1 MSRINGVDRAAILCG
16 NEPAY
21 VTAAWAARRAGLRY
35 APVNWRLTFEE
46 ADYIVRN
53 SDARALIASAR
64 LGEPAKRV
72 AASNVALE
80 IKLSVGTS

>member
-1 MSRINGVDRAAILCG
+1 
-16 NEPAY
+16 
-21 VTAAWAARRAGLRY
+21 
-35 APVNWRLTFEE
+35 
-46 ADYIVRN
+46 VRN